1 LFPQTVIIVER
12 VFGSNQFL
20 PACPQNASVRRELEP
35 HINEGQTVKR
45 IVETSDSLKPE
56 KSQARVLT
64 VREVEYLEQC
74 LTDERIN
81 LVDRVACGCMLFCL
95 YCRSRWSHFRRVY
108 GVILDV
114 SESDGKIAGYL
125 ECRTR
130 SHKTNRLAMPLVAP
144 VWGVTS
150 PPWGLSFAS

>member
-81 LVDRVACGCMLFCL
+81 LVDRVACGCMLFCPVL
-95 YCRSRWSHFRRVY
+95 PQQV
-108 GVILDV
+108 V
-114 SESDGKIAGYL
+114 SFST
-125 ECRTR
+125 C
-130 SHKTNRLAMPLVAP
+130 
-144 VWGVTS
+144 VWFY
-150 PPWGLSFAS
+150 P